1 MKIFKFILLLIPILC
16 YSQKGFKPGKIDPA
30 AVAMETCPY
39 DSSAGAFY
47 IFNYGETGIN
57 SQLEVEFRHI
67 VQIKIVDKSELD
79 RGDITIP
86 HSIKSGVVG
95 LKAYTYNIEDG
106 ELVTTKLEKSSIFKE
121 KVNDTRAN
129 LKFSMPNVKEGS
141 VIEYS
146 YRVNYGNYR
155 SLNTWYFQT
164 SIPVLKSEY
173 HVRIPEYFDY
183 SRNMTG
189 YIGLQKADIQNENGQ
204 FGSARVINKHHH
216 YVAMNVP
223 AFDSEKYVRSRN
235 DVISKIGF
243 QLRSLTVPG
252 SVYDNYLYPSFGA
265 LANKLME
272 NTYWSNEIAKAS
284 WASDALATL
293 TTAATEKENAEKIF
307 DYIKNFDKKDASS
320 NTLRGVFKNKAGTDW
335 ELNRT
340 LIAVLRE
347 AGFNVDPV
355 LIRTRSRGRLDVYNP
370 MRAHFNFIIAKVTID
385 DKIYLLDASE
395 KENVFGVLPRYC
407 LNERGLVVK
416 KGAEEWVKLN
426 PYRSSQ
432 KIVQSKLEL
441 SPDGLL
447 SGTIQV
453 RRKGYNAWDF
463 EEDLEEDGEEDY
475 IESFEK
481 EKENWTI
488 DSHSFE
494 SNPKTYIID
503 EMIEAELENQVE
515 DLGNVLYLNPMI
527 YGTWS
532 ENPFKGTERIYPV
545 DFGVPF
551 TDMIITEIE
560 LPDGFEIESLP
571 ERVSLAMPN
580 NAAMLTY
587 SASAVG
593 NKISIN
599 QRISIKQLEYL
610 PDDYSILRE
619 FFARI
624 VEKSGEQIV
633 LKRI

>member
-1 MKIFKFILLLIPILC
+1 MKILKFILLLIPVLS
-16 YSQKGFKPGKIDPA
+16 YSQEGFKPGKIDPA
-30 AVAMETCPY
+30 VVAMENCPY

-47 IFNYGETGIN
+47 VLNFGQTRIN
-57 SQLEVEFRHI
+57 SQLEVEFRHV

-79 RGDITIP
+79 RGDISIP
-86 HSIKSGVVG
+86 HHPKSGVTG
-95 LKAYTYNIEDG
+95 LKAFTYNIEDG

-121 KVNDTRAN
+121 KVNDNRSN
-129 LKFSMPNVKEGS
+129 LKFTMPNVKEGS

-146 YRVNYGNYR
+146 YRVNYGSYR

-173 HVRIPEYFDY
+173 HVIIPEYFDY
-183 SRNMTG
+183 ARSMTG
-189 YIGLQKADIQNENGQ
+189 YIGLQKATIENETGR
-204 FGSARVINKHHH
+204 FGSEGVTNRHHH
-216 YVAMNVP
+216 YVAVNVP
-223 AFDSEKYVRSRN
+223 SFDNEKYIRSRS

-243 QLRSLTVPG
+243 ELRSLIVPG
-252 SVYDNYLYPSFGA
+252 SVHNTFSYPSYGA

-272 NTYWSNEIAKAS
+272 GSFWSNEIAKAP
-284 WASDALATL
+284 WASEIVTALTNGS
-293 TTAATEKENAEKIF
+293 TEKENVENIYN
-307 DYIKNFDKKDASS
+307 YIKDFDKKDESS
-320 NTLRGVFKNKAGTDW
+320 NTLRIVFKNNAGTDW

-340 LIAVLRE
+340 LVAVLRE

-355 LIRTRSRGRLDVYNP
+355 LIRTRNRGRLDLYTP
-370 MRAHFNFIIAKVTID
+370 MRANFNFMIAKVTID
-385 DKIYLLDASE
+385 DKTYLLDASE
-395 KENVFGVLPRYC
+395 KENVFGILPRYC
-407 LNERGLVVK
+407 LNDRGLVVK
-416 KGAEEWVKLN
+416 EGAEEWVNLS
-426 PYRSSQ
+426 PYKSNQ

-463 EEDLEEDGEEDY
+463 EEDLEEDGEDDY

-481 EKENWTI
+481 GKENWTI
-488 DSHSFE
+488 DSHSLE
-494 SNPKTYIID
+494 SNEKTYTID

-551 TDMIITEIE
+551 TDMIITEIT
-560 LPDGFEIESLP
+560 LPEGFEVESLP
-571 ERVSLAMPN
+571 ERISLAMPN
-580 NAAMLTY
+580 NAAILNY
-587 SASAVG
+587 SANLVG

-610 PDDYSILRE
+610 PKDYAALRE